1 MQIQSWFPSLIKV
14 SFVFNLNSSMQIFRW
29 GRRIWAESKQKAS
42 VESTLRLILRN
53 FALHP
58 ITPRPKGMSRR
69 IILRLSIWNFAFDRL
84 SAPEHSFASLI
95 IFQRLS
101 APEII
106 PSPTNIRVQVP
117 PVLMFLSYI
126 NAMFFCSPETFFKI
140 SSNKGCD
147 ECTWGTCCCTL
158 FADLADFHKEKR
170 MMSRIIMAVIFI
182 YNANAVYADLRFVK
196 KFTRPKISG

>member
-58 ITPRPKGMSRR
+58 ITPRPKRMSGR
-69 IILRLSIWNFAFDRL
+69 IILGLSIWNFAFDRL

-101 APEII
+101 FGSLNNSLASQHKGPQGNF
-106 PSPTNIRVQVP
+106 TNICSHHT
-117 PVLMFLSYI
+117 LL
-126 NAMFFCSPETFFKI
+126 FFCSPETFFKI
-140 SSNKGCD
+140 SSIKGCD

-158 FADLADFHKEKR
+158 FADLADFHKE
-170 MMSRIIMAVIFI
+170 MMMRSRIMIFI
-182 YNANAVYADLRFVK
+182 
-196 KFTRPKISG
+196 

>member
-14 SFVFNLNSSMQIFRW
+14 SFVFHLNSSMQIFRW

-69 IILRLSIWNFAFDRL
+69 ILRLSIWNFAFDRL

-95 IFQRLS
+95 IFQRH
-101 APEII
+101 PRI
-106 PSPTNIRVQVP
+106 PSPTNKKVQVLP
-117 PVLMFLSYI
+117 ILMFSSYFTV
-126 NAMFFCSPETFFKI
+126 FFCNSETFFKI
-140 SSNKGCD
+140 SSHKECD
-147 ECTWGTCCCTL
+147 ECIWGTCCCTL
-158 FADLADFHKEKR
+158 FADLADFHKEMM
-170 MMSRIIMAVIFI
+170 MMSRIMIAVIYI
-182 YNANAVYADLRFVK
+182 
-196 KFTRPKISG
+196 

>member
-58 ITPRPKGMSRR
+58 ITPRPKRMSRR
-69 IILRLSIWNFAFDRL
+69 ILRLSIWNFAFDRL

-95 IFQRLS
+95 IFQRL
-101 APEII
+101 PKII
-106 PSPTNIRVQVP
+106 PSPTNKKVQVLP
-117 PVLMFLSYI
+117 SWCSHLTSLF
-126 NAMFFCSPETFFKI
+126 FFCSPETFFKI
-140 SSNKGCD
+140 SSNKECD
-147 ECTWGTCCCTL
+147 ECSWGTSCCTL
-158 FADLADFHKEKR
+158 FADLADFHKEMM
-170 MMSRIIMAVIFI
+170 MMSRIMIAVIYI
-182 YNANAVYADLRFVK
+182 
-196 KFTRPKISG
+196 